1 LANWGEMDDATA
13 EKVLTIK
20 TKIDIQFFKNFSASG
35 INLNKAFTG
44 AFIVKLVSSFNSFSK
59 NNFSMEIFCQ
69 HQIYKRY
76 ISYYV

>member
-35 INLNKAFTG
+35 INLNKAF
-44 AFIVKLVSSFNSFSK
+44 NR
-59 NNFSMEIFCQ
+59 C
-69 HQIYKRY
+69 IY
-76 ISYYV
+76 S